1 MRIGWSKAAGLIAA
15 LPLLLAAGASKMP
28 VYPMPETLFPD
39 VSIKAHEP
47 FAAKPGDVLMT
58 GRIMNTEQVFADQ
71 PIKVAIDRFSDEIGV
86 GDALT
91 PVVAPDRTNTI
102 VGGNGHYYC
111 GRDQRGRSAV
121 AGALLGGI
129 GQKFEAIVRFCFMD
143 TDGDSKLDKV
153 FLAGAKEQQTQ
164 VPVAITPV
172 PFHVTHFT
180 QMHDDDVVKLRYR
193 KFVPEKQKVELE
205 LEVYH
210 QGKKDQFDYIN
221 WSPPGERIVVE
232 AKLEREYPRLDTNP
246 AKLAYPVYF
255 NDVLGASI
263 KVIGVDADGTA
274 HFSIE
279 RNFGPTLFRPVQ
291 IRVTYIYI
299 YI

>member
-1 MRIGWSKAAGLIAA
+1 MRIGRVGAFGLAAA
-15 LPLLLAAGASKMP
+15 LPLLLAAGGSKMP
-28 VYPMPETLFPD
+28 VYPIPETLFGD
-39 VSIKAHEP
+39 LSVKANEP
-47 FAAKPGDVLMT
+47 FTAKPGDVLMT

-71 PIKVAIDRFSDEIGV
+71 PVKVAIDRFSDEIGT

-91 PVVAPDRTNTI
+91 PVIAPDRTKMI

-143 TDGDSKLDKV
+143 TDGDSRLDKV

-180 QMHDDDVVKLRYR
+180 QMHDDDVIKLRYR

-210 QGKKDQFDYIN
+210 QGKKEPFDYLN
-221 WSPPGERIVVE
+221 WSRPGPGKIQQ
-232 AKLEREYPRLDTNP
+232 EYPRLDTNP
-246 AKLAYPVYF
+246 AKIPYPVYF
-255 NDVLGASI
+255 NDVLGATI
-263 KVIGVDADGTA
+263 KVIGVEPDGSA
-274 HFSIE
+274 HFAIV
-279 RNFGPTLFRPVQ
+279 RNFGPVLFRPVQ
-291 IRVTYIYI
+291 VRVTYIYI